1 MSCYSVDSS
10 GVNVFQASLPLC
22 SVGLQSPNPLCCV
35 AAAISQEPFSRI
47 KKELLRELKGLAPGD
62 RVLLVGC
69 SREPWLAAKK
79 DDKAFMGVWSKA
91 LHMPLPDYAARR
103 VSALW

>member
-1 MSCYSVDSS
+1 VLQTPPSPPLFAAVA
-10 GVNVFQASLPLC
+10 GVV
-22 SVGLQSPNPLCCV
+22 
-35 AAAISQEPFSRI
+35 SQEPFSRI
-47 KKELLRELKGLAPGD
+47 KKELLRELKGLSPGD

-79 DDKAFMGVWSKA
+79 DEKAFMGVWGKA

-103 VSALW
+103 VSGEVQGAACRGS